1 MDKTTTWLVRGAA
14 LTVIFVGWVSY
25 LDPYLKKQDEIRF
38 NKNYENQLRQANQRC
53 EKLEKIS
60 YYQLLDLVKSGQITR
75 INLSANNGLSE
86 VKTKN
91 NTFAASI
98 APDKELLALFSA
110 NNIDIAMGYCQQMDN
125 ERNYDNDGLDPSE
138 EYFRKKEKSNDDDTY
153 FPPEESEPPHY

>member
-1 MDKTTTWLVRGAA
+1 MDKTTTWLVRAA
-14 LTVIFVGWVSY
+14 AVIVIIVGWVSY

-75 INLSANNGLSE
+75 VNLSSNNGLSE

-91 NTFAASI
+91 NTFAVSI
-98 APDKELLALFSA
+98 APDNELLALLTA
-110 NNIDIAMGYCQQMDN
+110 NNIDIASGSC
-125 ERNYDNDGLDPSE
+125 L
-138 EYFRKKEKSNDDDTY
+138 
-153 FPPEESEPPHY
+153 

>member
-1 MDKTTTWLVRGAA
+1 MDKTTTWLVRAA
-14 LTVIFVGWVSY
+14 AVIVIIVGWVSY
-25 LDPYLKKQDEIRF
+25 LDPYFKKQDEIRF

-91 NTFAASI
+91 NTFSASI

-110 NNIDIAMGYCQQMDN
+110 NNIDIAVGSC
-125 ERNYDNDGLDPSE
+125 L
-138 EYFRKKEKSNDDDTY
+138 
-153 FPPEESEPPHY
+153 

>member
-1 MDKTTTWLVRGAA
+1 MDKTTTWFVRGAA
-14 LTVIFVGWVSY
+14 VIVIIVGWVYY

-38 NKNYENQLRQANQRC
+38 NKNYENQLRQANQKC

-91 NTFAASI
+91 NTFTASI

-110 NNIDIAMGYCQQMDN
+110 NNIDIAVGRC
-125 ERNYDNDGLDPSE
+125 
-138 EYFRKKEKSNDDDTY
+138 
-153 FPPEESEPPHY
+153 